1 MLKQRSRWE
10 GARVLLLFGVWEGE
24 QSFEQCLA
32 IIKIYKEPIFQTFL
46 NQRTIGSVSLG
57 DWTFRI
63 REPRWSWLCQKPL
76 KTLKE
81 QMLFTKD
88 LGKNWQQVL
97 GSYQIV
103 FFCNKFENNNSYRSE
118 HHSFIF
124 LWEPQL
130 WILRN
135 SHDNHGGSFSNNRLN
150 IFGFAFCVQKLIID
164 SALQCTLETL
174 WCAPRN

>member
-1 MLKQRSRWE
+1 MGPVFFFFLGFWK
-10 GARVLLLFGVWEGE
+10 E

-46 NQRTIGSVSLG
+46 NQRTIGSVSVG
-57 DWTFRI
+57 DGSFRI

-81 QMLFTKD
+81 RMLFTKD
-88 LGKNWQQVL
+88 LGKNWQQVS
-97 GSYQIV
+97 GSYQMV
-103 FFCNKFENNNSYRSE
+103 FFCNKFENNNRYRSE

-135 SHDNHGGSFSNNRLN
+135 SHDNHGGNFSNNRLN
-150 IFGFAFCVQKLIID
+150 IFGFAFWVQNLMID
-164 SALQCTLETL
+164 SALQCTFRDIVMRTQKLAKVWYPTF
-174 WCAPRN
+174 